1 MIQIINVGGNP
12 LGVSEYSLRI
22 NDQELCQ
29 FEHNRVK
36 GLSQCLRD
44 AAEAYERTKW
54 LEAQKVMEGESPK

>member
-29 FEHNRVK
+29 FVHNRTK
-36 GLSQCLRD
+36 GLPQCLRD

-54 LEAQKVMEGESPK
+54 LEAQKAMGVS